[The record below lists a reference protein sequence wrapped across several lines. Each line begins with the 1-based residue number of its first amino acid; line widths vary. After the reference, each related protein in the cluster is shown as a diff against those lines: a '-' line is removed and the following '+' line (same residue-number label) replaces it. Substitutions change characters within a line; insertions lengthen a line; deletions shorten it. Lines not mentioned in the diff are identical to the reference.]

1 MIDNGKVQKY
11 TERFKLFHPANLQR
25 EIDCYGYS
33 FSMGKYGV
41 FLLLAVASAI
51 GCGMLFCLRWYFMI
65 LVMLVCVMTLPF
77 LILDG
82 YKQMYEHKQFLD
94 ISDYMEQMLYS
105 FEQNQK
111 ILLSLKDTRTLFAAG
126 RMHQIIGKA
135 ISYIEQGNYQKDL
148 YQEALEIIEDA
159 YPANRVRAVHEY
171 LRTVESSG
179 GACQEG
185 IDLLLQDKAVW
196 ADNVILLQEAK
207 KAARVRVIF
216 SLVVTILLAVI
227 FHSVYRSMPS
237 QYTIVYHPVPQIAT
251 TLYLIL
257 NIGILR
263 RANRQ
268 IAKSW
273 IVPED
278 MKEDRLFEYYQM
290 VMSYDEKKERK
301 KSLIPGGGAL
311 LVAVVAGVLGHPF
324 LAVGAVAASML
335 LLNQHR
341 IGYRLAYDR
350 VVREINRVFPGW
362 LMEMA
367 LLLQGNNV
375 QVAIEKTIGHAPA
388 VLQADLQ
395 ELSDRLKC
403 TPDALEPYL
412 EFLGM
417 FQLSSV
423 LSSMKV
429 LYSISESGN
438 GDAQSQ
444 IRILVQRNSKMMDKA
459 EKLSNEKSLAGINGI
474 FYLPQVTVSL
484 QTIVN
489 MVVFMMMFL
498 GQMRL

>member
-1 MIDNGKVQKY
+1 M
-11 TERFKLFHPANLQR
+11 
-25 EIDCYGYS
+25 
-33 FSMGKYGV
+33 
-41 FLLLAVASAI
+41 
-51 GCGMLFCLRWYFMI
+51 
-65 LVMLVCVMTLPF
+65 
-77 LILDG
+77 
-82 YKQMYEHKQFLD
+82 
-94 ISDYMEQMLYS
+94 
-105 FEQNQK
+105 
-111 ILLSLKDTRTLFAAG
+111 
-126 RMHQIIGKA
+126 
-135 ISYIEQGNYQKDL
+135 
-148 YQEALEIIEDA
+148 
-159 YPANRVRAVHEY
+159 
-171 LRTVESSG
+171 
-179 GACQEG
+179 
-185 IDLLLQDKAVW
+185 
-196 ADNVILLQEAK
+196 
-207 KAARVRVIF
+207 
-216 SLVVTILLAVI
+216 
-227 FHSVYRSMPS
+227 
-237 QYTIVYHPVPQIAT
+237 
-251 TLYLIL
+251 
-257 NIGILR
+257 
-263 RANRQ
+263 
-268 IAKSW
+268 
-273 IVPED
+273 
-278 MKEDRLFEYYQM
+278 
-290 VMSYDEKKERK
+290 
-301 KSLIPGGGAL
+301 
-311 LVAVVAGVLGHPF
+311 AVVAGVLGHPF

-423 LSSMKV
+423 
-429 LYSISESGN
+429 
-438 GDAQSQ
+438 SQ

>member
-1 MIDNGKVQKY
+1 M
-11 TERFKLFHPANLQR
+11 
-25 EIDCYGYS
+25 
-33 FSMGKYGV
+33 
-41 FLLLAVASAI
+41 
-51 GCGMLFCLRWYFMI
+51 
-65 LVMLVCVMTLPF
+65 
-77 LILDG
+77 
-82 YKQMYEHKQFLD
+82 
-94 ISDYMEQMLYS
+94 
-105 FEQNQK
+105 
-111 ILLSLKDTRTLFAAG
+111 
-126 RMHQIIGKA
+126 
-135 ISYIEQGNYQKDL
+135 
-148 YQEALEIIEDA
+148 
-159 YPANRVRAVHEY
+159 
-171 LRTVESSG
+171 
-179 GACQEG
+179 
-185 IDLLLQDKAVW
+185 
-196 ADNVILLQEAK
+196 
-207 KAARVRVIF
+207 
-216 SLVVTILLAVI
+216 
-227 FHSVYRSMPS
+227 
-237 QYTIVYHPVPQIAT
+237 
-251 TLYLIL
+251 
-257 NIGILR
+257 
-263 RANRQ
+263 
-268 IAKSW
+268 
-273 IVPED
+273 
-278 MKEDRLFEYYQM
+278 
-290 VMSYDEKKERK
+290 
-301 KSLIPGGGAL
+301 
-311 LVAVVAGVLGHPF
+311 AVVAGILGHPF

-395 ELSDRLKC
+395 KLSDRLKC